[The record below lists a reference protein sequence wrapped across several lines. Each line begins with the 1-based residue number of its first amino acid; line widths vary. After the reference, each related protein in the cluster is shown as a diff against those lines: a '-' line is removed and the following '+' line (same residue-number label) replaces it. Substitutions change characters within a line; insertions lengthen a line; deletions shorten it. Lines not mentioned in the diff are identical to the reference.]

1 MTLESRMPK
10 PSDQERYTRWS
21 TSGDTVRT
29 LRRLPHRASYPVSDG
44 CMLNIVR
51 GLALDLGR
59 PDIEV
64 RVIRRRSL

>member
-1 MTLESRMPK
+1 
-10 PSDQERYTRWS
+10 
-21 TSGDTVRT
+21 VRT

-64 RVIRRRSL
+64 RVTRRRSL

>member
-1 MTLESRMPK
+1 MPR
-10 PSDQERYTRWS
+10 PSDMERYTRWRD
-21 TSGDTVRT
+21 SGDTVRT
-29 LRRLPHRASYPVSDG
+29 LRRLPDKARYVVSDG

-64 RVIRRRSL
+64 RVTRRRSL

>member
-1 MTLESRMPK
+1 
-10 PSDQERYTRWS
+10 
-21 TSGDTVRT
+21 
-29 LRRLPHRASYPVSDG
+29 
-44 CMLNIVR
+44 MLNIVR